1 MPIANIVASDYAA
14 LSDRLNARKN
24 LHIFQGNTSSS
35 WMEVQR
41 IAEALIRPTFLQCRM
56 SFLPTA
62 DIRGDAMT
70 CQFSEQ
76 SGLGGV
82 DKIVDG

>member
-1 MPIANIVASDYAA
+1 
-14 LSDRLNARKN
+14 
-24 LHIFQGNTSSS
+24 
-35 WMEVQR
+35 MEVQR

-56 SFLPTA
+56 SFLPIA

-76 SGLGGV
+76 SGLA
-82 DKIVDG
+82 